1 MGIPKYPEESRVD
14 FKIVVP
20 TEEDAE
26 KISKALE
33 YLHDGDIDTDLIW
46 VNQIV
51 HSYTKES
58 GTIIVDP
65 NYFSQLAK

>member
-1 MGIPKYPEESRVD
+1 MSVTNSETPWAK

-20 TEEDAE
+20 TKEDAE

-33 YLHDGDIDTDLIW
+33 YLHDRDIDTDLIT

-51 HSYTKES
+51 HSYIKES
-58 GTIIVDP
+58 GTIVVDS
-65 NYFSQLAK
+65 NYFSQLE